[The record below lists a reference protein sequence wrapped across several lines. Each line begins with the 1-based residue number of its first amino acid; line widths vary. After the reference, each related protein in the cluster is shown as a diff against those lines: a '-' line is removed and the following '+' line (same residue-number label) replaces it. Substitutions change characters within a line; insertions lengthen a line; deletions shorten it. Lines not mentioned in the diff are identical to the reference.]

1 MASLSSSLAGLP
13 LEQLALFHAVD
24 PYLSSV
30 FIFHGPAT
38 TANSTLSSSRIQAH
52 IIAPGGVHSYPRIT
66 ISPAAPLYAAVNHL
80 PRDKQ
85 GDEVYRGLAV
95 CLFKYFCEL
104 PEVVKDALTALTL
117 SGKQCTLLPNLFNE
131 VHAADLA
138 NKMAKVEN
146 AAQVIPDLKDA
157 FADRIVPC
165 IDVDFVLP
173 PGTVN
178 MATHT
183 SRDAGSDAE
192 QCQKFSD
199 RFGAYA
205 PLIEALGD
213 PIFLP
218 TSKLKRAPSQ
228 PTNMSKSRLFSA
240 AQKET
245 LRLSMCEV
253 VDTEER
259 YVGKMYDLVH
269 NIAHEFRQKARD
281 RSVSSTSPD
290 EKDLMKLF
298 PTCLNDILEVNLR
311 FLNDIRQILEDT
323 EKDTLG
329 DITKDTVL
337 DSAALARDSNGNRK
351 DPMGII
357 AFARCLQEWFP
368 RFSQPYG
375 EYMNAHTG
383 FTKVLNT
390 FLHDHNSSFSKRV
403 YESGEQRM
411 RSLLMEPV
419 QRLPRYSLL
428 IDAMTGALPVVHP
441 AVKPLLNARDIITEI
456 CSLDSS
462 RRNGQTSKRLQAL
475 VTGWPASVSPS
486 GRLITAVDFFTL
498 VPPYRPGLQGS
509 RGETGIMLV
518 YTDFLILMSK
528 TPESKLTARGLYAEL
543 DKPQPGYGTDP
554 AASTPELKFLQASRI
569 GSVRCTQSKCGNIM
583 YLAPAENILRNERS
597 PSKLMLHALELM
609 SSYEGKAHRL
619 IEEITKA
626 RIEGRFPEQYRER
639 GKWSLH
645 YPDGAYENLGTLI
658 SVFEENSDETLPSST
673 SSTVRLNFDGPKTNL
688 VKDAANTDVEV
699 SVVMSMAAGG
709 KYKMEFDSVVG
720 ISFTDLFAPQDF
732 ILILSKRLHTLL
744 RPLCQPQNPFLTDA
758 VLSANFSILRII
770 ADHILASAKVT
781 KGLRPRSP
789 SKLLSSFWGGGQ
801 AKELHLPQKGLL
813 PPAQITP
820 SPPTFSVADFDSPQK
835 ELPSTPSPQ
844 KGAKAIDGGISNGGI
859 NIADETATQLEQLE
873 KTFTAYTIAI
883 RSRSGNIVG
892 RVLRARDRADQ
903 AAVNEL
909 YNVLLDDAGK
919 IQAAAEAPVD
929 VLIVAFETFMAKAWK
944 EKIGP
949 VIPAQSL
956 VLIQNQFD
964 SMFPGDFE
972 DFFHRFL
979 AEMSPQTRRALTGL
993 VKLLAELLDASGNDG
1008 DRGALTEVF
1017 SEILTEEG
1025 DPREYIS
1032 LLDRLVEDF
1041 ERLFDGN
1048 APFIASMEG
1057 TLLNDPTNRR
1067 DRSQSVNNG
1076 SINSN
1081 SSSFRKRF
1089 GFGLHR
1095 ERSKTESESKV
1106 SSIIR
1111 TLSKSKGSGSGS
1123 AADAEAP
1130 ASTLPK
1136 VGLMRAKSTDVDT
1149 RLHTLLRPG
1158 SRDRPFMPTFFS
1170 SDHDLY
1176 RPGSAHSNA
1185 ATLSSIGEDR
1195 VEKPVSPRK
1204 KRRSSLS
1211 DLRPLSAGDITPLFQ
1226 SPKATRRVESPV
1238 TPASHN
1244 SESDPSTTPTGSSGQ
1259 RNGTSLRSPIRL
1271 PSPPRVTSPVRTL
1284 PRSRKEN
1291 TPPSPRTALGDKP
1304 VNRKT
1309 NISTSPKKRTDI
1321 RPQNYHSN
1329 VTGLKE
1335 RSLPP
1340 NGTEA
1345 SRIPLSTTSTPKVQK
1360 LKMQNPQKLRE
1371 RVQNEKRTVA
1381 SAESTLQAELA
1392 SIGQEISNSRASP
1405 IKGRPTSSSGTSKSI
1420 SSPTSSSPST
1430 ALIARVRGL
1439 SDKVAAVTS
1448 DLNSRTA
1455 SLEKDI
1461 ENSLIVSERRAKKL
1475 DELYRE
1481 ASAENEALYQ
1491 RFNDELSRIA
1501 KDVRHGAGEMAL
1513 REQLKES
1520 LDELAR
1526 VKKENFRLKREI
1538 GGLKAQQVV
1547 TD

>member
-1048 APFIASMEG
+1048 APFIAPMEG

-1067 DRSQSVNNG
+1067 DRS
-1076 SINSN
+1076 
-1081 SSSFRKRF
+1081 
-1089 GFGLHR
+1089 H
-1095 ERSKTESESKV
+1095 KTESESKV

-1176 RPGSAHSNA
+1176 RPGSAH
-1185 ATLSSIGEDR
+1185 
-1195 VEKPVSPRK
+1195 
-1204 KRRSSLS
+1204 
-1211 DLRPLSAGDITPLFQ
+1211 ITRYASQ
-1226 SPKATRRVESPV
+1226 S
-1238 TPASHN
+1238 H